1 MSQRCQKKRCTPIEI
16 ERQLKL
22 KYQNFFLILTI
33 MSGSLYKPYY
43 FPAISEYIYIPFSLF
58 WLTFIKCSVMYQCW
72 LGFYSDYM
80 GISPNVTRS
89 HAECFLIWDRSSF
102 ILLLSSGVF
111 ITSLCNQSAYLLV
124 NLLSPSNF
132 LLLIC

>member
-124 NLLSPSNF
+124 NLLS
-132 LLLIC
+132 LLIFCF